1 MTNLRTKGKS
11 TIVWILM
18 GLLILGLGG
27 FGVTSFTSGS
37 SDIGSVGKTKVDG
50 EDYARAMRSEL
61 NSYSQQAGERLTMEQ
76 AQAMGLQQSVQSQLF
91 TAAALQE
98 EARRIGVS
106 VGDQRVV
113 QSISD
118 APAFQGPNGS
128 FDRTAYSQILAREG
142 LTEPEFEQKIRED
155 EARMLLHRAVS
166 AGVASPATMVE
177 QTVEWLLQTRDIS
190 WYEITEAELTMPV
203 SEPDEETLKAW
214 HSANA
219 ERFTA
224 PEKRKLSYVWLTPEM
239 LVDEVDLDEQAL
251 RDAYE
256 ERINQYRQPERRMVG
271 RLVFPSAEDA
281 QSAKD
286 RLDAGELSFDDL
298 VAERGLTLEDIDLGE
313 VTRNDMGQAGDAVF
327 AMEQPGV
334 IGPLQTDLG
343 AALFSMNGILEA
355 VDVSFE
361 EAKEELGSEA
371 AVDRAAR
378 MIESQMSEYEDMLA
392 SGATLE
398 DVAEETPMEFGTLDW
413 SSDMEPEEQS
423 IAGYNSFRDIAEAIG
438 EDEFPAIERLED
450 GGIFALRLDEI
461 TPPTL
466 IPFEEIRDRVA
477 EDWRREELKRLLLA
491 RAEEVRLGAVALN
504 NIVDRNAEN
513 GDDIPAAETPAD
525 EPASPEQAEPEIE
538 PVGTPLDW
546 TSQTGLTRDGWIEGL
561 PHEIVSQAFSIAKP
575 GDIEIADAGGRVFLF
590 RLDEIGAADQ
600 KSEEA
605 TRIAES
611 VKQRISQSLQNDIF
625 SYYTQAVQRNAGI
638 SVNQAAIDAINA
650 QVQ

>member
-11 TIVWILM
+11 TVVWILM

-27 FGVTSFTSGS
+27 FGVTSFTGGS
-37 SDIGSVGKTKVDG
+37 TDIGSVGKTDVNG
-50 EDYARAMRSEL
+50 EDYARALRSEI
-61 NSYSQQAGERLTMEQ
+61 NSYSQQAGEQFTMAQ
-76 AQAMGLQQSVQSQLF
+76 AQAIGLPRSIQSQLF

-106 VGDQRVV
+106 VGDQQVV
-113 QSISD
+113 QSISN

-142 LTEPEFEQKIRED
+142 LTESEFERKIRED
-155 EARMLLHRAVS
+155 EARLLLHRAVS
-166 AGVASPATMVE
+166 SGITSPATMVD

-190 WYEITEAELTMPV
+190 WYEITEAELTTPV

-219 ERFTA
+219 QRFTA

-256 ERINQYRQPERRMVG
+256 ERIDQYRQPERRMVG
-271 RLVFPSAEDA
+271 RLVFPSLEDA

-313 VTRNDMGQAGDAVF
+313 VAQSDLGQAGDEIF

-334 IGPLQTDLG
+334 IGPLESDLG

-355 VDVSFE
+355 IDVPFE

-371 AVDRAAR
+371 ALDRATR
-378 MIESQMSEYEDMLA
+378 TIDSQMGEYEDLLA

-398 DVAEETPMEFGTLDW
+398 DVAEETPMEFGTLEW
-413 SSDMEPEEQS
+413 SSDMEPAEQS
-423 IAGYNSFRDIAEAIG
+423 IAGYNSFRDVAEKIG
-438 EDEFPAIERLED
+438 EDDFPEIERLED
-450 GGIFALRLDEI
+450 GGVFALRLDEI
-461 TPPTL
+461 TPPAL

-477 EDWRREELKRLLLA
+477 EDWRHEELKRLLLA
-491 RAEEVRLGAVALN
+491 RAEEDRLGAVALESVETN
-504 NIVDRNAEN
+504 SDNEAV
-513 GDDIPAAETPAD
+513 PSPETPD
-525 EPASPEQAEPEIE
+525 EEPASPPEE
-538 PVGTPLDW
+538 TDLTVQPVGTPLDW
-546 TSQTGLTRDGWIEGL
+546 TAQTGLTRDGYIEAL
-561 PHEIVSQAFSIAKP
+561 PHEIISEVFDIAEP
-575 GDIEIADAGGRVFLF
+575 GDIEIVDAGGRVFLF
-590 RLDEIGAADQ
+590 RLDAIGGSDQ

-625 SYYTQAVQRNAGI
+625 GYYTQAVQKNAGV
-638 SVNQAAIDAINA
+638 SVKQQAIDAINA

>member
-11 TIVWILM
+11 TVVWILM

-27 FGVTSFTSGS
+27 FGVTSFTGGS
-37 SDIGSVGKTKVDG
+37 TDIGSVGKTEVNG
-50 EDYARAMRSEL
+50 EDYARALRSEI
-61 NSYSQQAGERLTMEQ
+61 NSYSQQAGEQFTM
-76 AQAMGLQQSVQSQLF
+76 AQARAIGLPRSIQSQLF

-106 VGDQRVV
+106 VGDQQVV

-142 LTEPEFEQKIRED
+142 LTEAEFEKKIRED
-155 EARMLLHRAVS
+155 EARLLLHRAVS
-166 AGVASPATMVE
+166 SGITSPATMVD

-190 WYEITEAELTMPV
+190 WYEVTEAELTTPV

-219 ERFTA
+219 QRFTA

-256 ERINQYRQPERRMVG
+256 ERIDQYRQPERRMVG
-271 RLVFPSAEDA
+271 RLVFPSLEEA

-313 VTRNDMGQAGDAVF
+313 VAQSDLGQAGDEIF

-334 IGPLQTDLG
+334 IGPLESDLG
-343 AALFSMNGILEA
+343 PALFSMNGILDA
-355 VDVSFE
+355 IDVPFE

-371 AVDRAAR
+371 ALDRATR
-378 MIESQMSEYEDMLA
+378 TIESRMGEYEDMLA

-398 DVAEETPMEFGTLDW
+398 DVAEETPMEFGTLEW
-413 SSDMEPEEQS
+413 SSDMEPAEQS
-423 IAGYNSFRDIAEAIG
+423 IAGYNSFRDVAEKIG
-438 EDEFPAIERLED
+438 EGDFPEIARLED
-450 GGIFALRLDEI
+450 GGVFALRLDEI
-461 TPPTL
+461 TPPAL

-477 EDWRREELKRLLLA
+477 EDWRQEELNRLLLA
-491 RAEEVRLGAVALN
+491 RAEEDRLGAVALGS
-504 NIVDRNAEN
+504 VKASTDS
-513 GDDIPAAETPAD
+513 DTVPSPETPD
-525 EPASPEQAEPEIE
+525 EEPASPEETDLTVQ

-546 TSQTGLTRDGWIEGL
+546 TAHTGLTRDGYIEGL
-561 PHEIVSQAFSIAKP
+561 PHEIISQVFNIAEP
-575 GDIEIADAGGRVFLF
+575 GDIEIVDAGGRVFLF
-590 RLDEIGAADQ
+590 RLDAIGAADQ

-625 SYYTQAVQRNAGI
+625 SYYTQAVQKNAGV
-638 SVNQAAIDAINA
+638 SVNQQAIDAINA